1 MSLTKLRKMQWNLK
15 HKLKN
20 NRGKTSKISHD
31 DRKGGFSG
39 EGALIAC
46 LSIYTRYIYESSKV
60 VCHEVLGASLSFQ
73 E

>member
-39 EGALIAC
+39 EGGTQC
-46 LSIYTRYIYESSKV
+46 LSKYIYEVYIREFESGVS
-60 VCHEVLGASLSFQ
+60 
-73 E
+73 

>member
-1 MSLTKLRKMQWNLK
+1 MLLTKLRKMQWNLK

-39 EGALIAC
+39 EGGTHC
-46 LSIYTRYIYESSKV
+46 LSKYIYESSKV